1 MTRSRK
7 LRPPCC
13 LNSSGRGVNLQPT
26 NQPNRRGDRLA
37 AYGANPDQVAE
48 LLAYSGPGLVLSE
61 NQPLQFPLEPEQH
74 VPTWMQYAAIA
85 QSIGPFATLQQRLV
99 QLQFPIQA
107 GISETAAYRAAT
119 RRGELTD
126 HMPEATGLALQQPD
140 QLTLFIH
147 PSLAGAIPI
156 LVVNQREDFV
166 ALVQALTRR
175 NEPQPVPDSMGACIV
190 TGFNNW
196 DRIRQYRQQWAT
208 AHPTTATESDWAAE
222 WQRLVLQKSLYQD
235 RFIML
240 STGPYSAV
248 PAATMGVAESEWQR
262 LSAMIRLEHECTH
275 YLTYRVL
282 GSMRNHLLDELIADY
297 RGIVAATGRY
307 QADWFLRFIGL
318 EAFPHYREGGRLQ
331 NYRGQPPLS
340 DGAFQ
345 VLGALV
351 QAAARQLERFDHQFR
366 SELRSPQQEA
376 LVTIALTQ
384 LTLEE
389 LASEAGDRLLQTVYA
404 NLSG

>member
-1 MTRSRK
+1 
-7 LRPPCC
+7 
-13 LNSSGRGVNLQPT
+13 
-26 NQPNRRGDRLA
+26 
-37 AYGANPDQVAE
+37 
-48 LLAYSGPGLVLSE
+48 
-61 NQPLQFPLEPEQH
+61 
-74 VPTWMQYAAIA
+74 
-85 QSIGPFATLQQRLV
+85 
-99 QLQFPIQA
+99 
-107 GISETAAYRAAT
+107 
-119 RRGELTD
+119 
-126 HMPEATGLALQQPD
+126 LQQPD

-248 PAATMGVAESEWQR
+248 AAATMGVAESEWQR